1 MEHMKAT
8 VNLDKCPACGS
19 VLSLDDNT
27 GKIICRHCDNSFTYE
42 ELKSKEASDT
52 DCDGEYDEYSCND
65 CGGVIVTDKNSI
77 TSVCPYCGNT
87 SVMKDRITG
96 SYRPDYII
104 PFRITPKQAEDNF
117 TQVLHNKMVK
127 RSFKKKFQIEEITSL
142 FVPFWLYNTDI
153 LAEITHEYIT
163 YDKKGNAHTK
173 LKSVKFTESYDKIP
187 VDASLK
193 MDDDK
198 MDRLEPYDYAELK
211 PFDKAYFIGHKAE
224 KYDTDVR
231 LVRKRA
237 EKRMDKAARTS
248 FSRYLYDNSA
258 SADDVLLH
266 VMGTAAGR
274 VTSKVVNGTMKA
286 MGKEE
291 MLSNPNFSFDNEYIA
306 DNTNID
312 RIKKSKV
319 KADLSDYRYA
329 LFPVYLIRGSYR
341 GKKRLYY
348 VNGQTGKVAEDFP
361 FSYLEYYLNRIA
373 GTLVG
378 SLLVGGIFS
387 ILIRCFIRLWEE
399 NNDIQPGIPGGIIFL
414 ISWLAAFLLLNILE
428 TKNNGKES
436 LREAKGTVGEA
447 AVVQN
452 VRNYRVSGSFKIIKD

>member
-1 MEHMKAT
+1 
-8 VNLDKCPACGS
+8 V
-19 VLSLDDNT
+19 
-27 GKIICRHCDNSFTYE
+27 
-42 ELKSKEASDT
+42 ASDT
-52 DCDGEYDEYSCND
+52 DCDGEYDEYRCND

-77 TSVCPYCGNT
+77 TSACPYCGNT

-104 PFRITPKQAEDNF
+104 PFRVTPKQAEENF
-117 TQVLHNKMVK
+117 TQVLRHKMVK
-127 RSFKKKFQIEEITSL
+127 RSFKKKFQIEEIISL

-153 LAEITHEYIT
+153 LAEITYEYVT
-163 YDKKGNAHTK
+163 YDKKGNTRTK

-193 MDDDK
+193 MEDDK
-198 MDRLEPYDYAELK
+198 MDRIEPYDYAELK
-211 PFDKAYFIGHKAE
+211 VFDKAYFIGHKAE

-231 LVRKRA
+231 LVSKRA

-248 FSRYLYDNSA
+248 FSRYLYDNPA
-258 SADDVLLH
+258 SVDDELFHAV
-266 VMGTAAGR
+266 GTAAGR
-274 VTSKVVNGTMKA
+274 VTSNVVNKTMKA

-291 MLSNPNFSFDNEYIA
+291 LLSNPNFSFDNEYIA

-329 LFPVYLIRGSYR
+329 LFPMYLIRGSYH

-361 FSYLEYYLNRIA
+361 FSYLEYYLNRIV

-387 ILIRCFIRLWEE
+387 IGIKCFIRVWEE
-399 NNDIQPGIPGGIIFL
+399 NHDKQIGVSGGMVFFL
-414 ISWLAAFLLLNILE
+414 SWLAAFLFLYILE
-428 TKNNGKES
+428 TKTNGKES
-436 LREAKGTVGEA
+436 LHEARGMAGETA
-447 AVVQN
+447 IVPNA
-452 VRNYRVSGSFKIIKD
+452 RNYRVLGSFKIIKD